1 MDVGRGRWL
10 RSGDLPCTPTVFPV
24 MASSSRTQSAFV
36 WLVLVAVLGVSSWLG
51 WKALRDAEPE
61 QKKGGGGGRP
71 PSVVIVRPAVEKKMV
86 ENLTV
91 TGTLRAVRRAEVAS
105 RESAAVDAVAVDEGD
120 LVEKDAVLARLDGR
134 RLAAQ
139 LQEGEANLTAARAE
153 LSQRRAEWER
163 AIADEKMMRGL
174 WEERAVAERE
184 YLDSVRGLK
193 VAEAR
198 ADAGNK
204 AIDAATKRLDLL
216 KVRETD
222 LLVKAPFAGR
232 VVVRH
237 AEPGE
242 WLREGDPVVTLVS
255 IGEVEAWL
263 QVPERHAVKL
273 RDTGPEAVELRVP
286 GVAASI
292 RADRLQVV
300 PDVNGRSRLF
310 ALVAHVP
317 DAENQLTPGMSVE
330 ATVPLGNPEPR
341 VVVPTDAIM
350 RGFAG
355 AHVFVPTEPK
365 GGPPLAGR
373 VPVEVLFE
381 RDAEAVLAPG
391 ALKPGALVI
400 VEGNERLFPNMPVNP
415 KSWEETRSEPGSAA
429 SPSKP

>member
-1 MDVGRGRWL
+1 
-10 RSGDLPCTPTVFPV
+10 
-24 MASSSRTQSAFV
+24 MASSSRTQSALV
-36 WLVLVAVLGVSSWLG
+36 WLVLIGILGVSSWLG

-71 PSVVIVRPAVEKKMV
+71 PSVVIVRPAVEKKVV
-86 ENLTV
+86 EHLTV

-120 LVEKDAVLARLDGR
+120 LVEQDAVLARLDGR

-139 LQEGEANLTAARAE
+139 LQEGEADLTAAQAE
-153 LSQRRAEWER
+153 LAQRRAEWER
-163 AIADEKMMRGL
+163 AIEDERMMRGL

-198 ADAGNK
+198 ADAGDK

-222 LLVKAPFAGR
+222 LLVRAPFAGR

-273 RDTGPEAVELRVP
+273 RDTAPDAVELRVP
-286 GVAASI
+286 GMGAPI

-300 PDVNGRSRLF
+300 PDVKGRSRLF
-310 ALVAHVP
+310 ALVAHVA
-317 DAENQLTPGMSVE
+317 DAANQLTPGMSVE
-330 ATVPLGNPEPR
+330 ATVPLGKPAPHL
-341 VVVPTDAIM
+341 VVPTDAIM

-355 AHVFVPTEPK
+355 THVFVPTEPQ

-373 VPVEVLFE
+373 IPVEVLFE
-381 RDAEAVLAPG
+381 RQGEAVLAAG
-391 ALKPGALVI
+391 ALEPGDQVI

-415 KSWEETRSEPGSAA
+415 KSWEETRAREGPPGS
-429 SPSKP
+429 SPKP